1 MTPEKV
7 EALKQRI
14 EVNLSKLVINVS
26 SAIKKPT
33 NTVEVQTADNAE
45 PTGNTIYFKSPL
57 LKRIHIAQDDT
68 EYQSHREDDA

>member
-57 LKRIHIAQDDT
+57 LKRIHIAQVDT